1 MHIRFIVRNAYA
13 RGGTARTTLDTAS
26 RLAVH
31 HDVEV
36 VSLFRHRYDLV
47 YAVDPRV
54 RVRHLLERRRF
65 GDIDDAFEEFDR
77 AGRLE
82 HILSAVPSLLEPRRA
97 RRDPRL
103 SLLSDLLLAREIRGM
118 REGILV
124 GTRPSINL
132 AIARFARPS
141 VYTVG
146 QEHQYLGHWDPAMRR
161 AIARAYSRLDAVA
174 ALTKSDATSYRA
186 MLPAG
191 TLVAEIPN
199 AVPLVGS
206 WHSDTS
212 SRLVIAAG
220 RLADQKGFDLL
231 ISAFQ
236 IVAARHPTWS
246 LSIYGAGPDRKKLV
260 EQIRSSGLRRIVKL
274 KGFSFSLPEELAK
287 ASIFALS
294 SRFEGF
300 SLALVEAMRVG
311 LPPVSFACPYGPP
324 EIITDGIDG
333 LLVTTEDVEA
343 LAMAI
348 CSLIEDPARRAA
360 LGSAARQS
368 VERYS
373 PAVVD
378 DLWERLIHDLTSRP
392 PSHRRHRASRFA
404 GATDPSAV
412 R

>member
-1 MHIRFIVRNAYA
+1 VHIRFIVRNAYA
-13 RGGTARTTLDTAS
+13 KGGTARTTLDTAS
-26 RLAVH
+26 RLAVR

-47 YAVDPRV
+47 YQVDPRV
-54 RVRHLLERRRF
+54 RVRHLLDRRRF
-65 GDIDDAFEEFDR
+65 REDAGDEFDR

-82 HILSAVPSLLEPRRA
+82 RSLLSGPSVLEPWRA

-118 REGILV
+118 HEGVLI

-132 AIARFARPS
+132 AIARLARPS
-141 VYTVG
+141 VHTVG
-146 QEHQYLGHWDPAMRR
+146 QEHQYLGLWDPAMRR
-161 AIARAYSRLDAVA
+161 AIARAYPRLDAVTV
-174 ALTKSDATSYRA
+174 LTGSDMASYRA
-186 MLPAG
+186 ILPAG

-199 AVPLVGS
+199 AVPGTGS
-206 WHSDTS
+206 WRSDVS

-220 RLADQKGFDLL
+220 RLTDQKGFDLL

-236 IVAARHPTWS
+236 IVAERHPTWS
-246 LSIYGAGPDRKKLV
+246 LSIYGAGPARKKLA
-260 EQIRSSGLRRIVKL
+260 EQIRSSGLRRIVRL
-274 KGFSFSLPEELAK
+274 RGFSYSLPEELAS

-311 LPPVSFACPYGPP
+311 LPPVSFACPHGPP
-324 EIITDGIDG
+324 EIITDGVDG
-333 LLVTTEDVEA
+333 LLVSPEDVEA
-343 LAMAI
+343 LASAI

-360 LGSAARQS
+360 LGAAARRS

-378 DLWERLIHDLTSRP
+378 DLWESLIHDLTSRP
-392 PSHRRHRASRFA
+392 PSHRRH
-404 GATDPSAV
+404 
-412 R
+412 